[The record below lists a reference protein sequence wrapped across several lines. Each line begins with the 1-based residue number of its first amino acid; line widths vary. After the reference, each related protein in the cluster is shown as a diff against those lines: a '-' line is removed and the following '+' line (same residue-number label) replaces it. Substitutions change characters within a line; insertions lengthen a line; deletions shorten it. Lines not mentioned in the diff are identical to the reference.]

1 MAYVISCILNG
12 TPHAI
17 QADQKNNKFHLI
29 PVLSETDLSKVL
41 SHPQKTGII
50 SILKWIQENDEQL
63 SKHGLSIQDEQ
74 LYRK

>member
-1 MAYVISCILNG
+1 
-12 TPHAI
+12 
-17 QADQKNNKFHLI
+17 
-29 PVLSETDLSKVL
+29 VL

>member
-1 MAYVISCILNG
+1 MAYVISCILDG
-12 TPHAI
+12 IPHAI
-17 QADQKNNKFHLI
+17 RADQETNRFHLI

-50 SILKWIQENDEQL
+50 SILKWIQANDDQL
-63 SKHGLSIQDEQ
+63 SQHDLSIQDEQ